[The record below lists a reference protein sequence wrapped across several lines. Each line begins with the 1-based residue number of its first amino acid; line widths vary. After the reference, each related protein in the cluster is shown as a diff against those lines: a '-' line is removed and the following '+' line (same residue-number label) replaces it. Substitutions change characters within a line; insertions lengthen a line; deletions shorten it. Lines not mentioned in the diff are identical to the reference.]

1 MVTASSLAGSRLYD
15 TQDNNNSKATMEA
28 SVSQLIQQQFDLY
41 QQESSSNS
49 NGNKG
54 IHHEDRLSAARARAT
69 SIQKQLTIFSLNYS
83 MGDMSLSEEERTKM
97 KQQQQQQQQQQKQGI
112 KSSNNQSSA
121 IIDTVVATLLVK
133 YIDACMAMDPAALED
148 CDEDWNSGE
157 SVVDRVLDL
166 VAALAVVRGEATTN
180 KVLER
185 ILEFS
190 SVLLERVRIRACDAL
205 GRIGYSLVWIMKNGN
220 QSYQE
225 WAAESLYDVKEGL
238 VPRLTEKSKAVRNSA
253 ICATGNVFVGYDM
266 PETTRNGDVE
276 GVIPGTADQL
286 EIVQDLLETLL
297 WNLWHDPSP
306 DNRIAAIEAVPLHLQ
321 GNDDHSELTSETVG
335 HVLVRIRDVKEKV
348 RVQAVQ
354 TLQRKVD
361 PISGMTADQRCEL
374 IRSGLAGRYVTTDFT
389 SCFLFDSYCSAY
401 NSNGLVF

>member
-1 MVTASSLAGSRLYD
+1 
-15 TQDNNNSKATMEA
+15 MEA
-28 SVSQLIQQQFDLY
+28 SISQLIQQQFDLY
-41 QQESSSNS
+41 QQENSSSN
-49 NGNKG
+49 NNNIRHG
-54 IHHEDRLSAARARAT
+54 DRLSAARARAT
-69 SIQKQLTIFSLNYS
+69 SIQKQLTILSLNYS
-83 MGDMSLSEEERTKM
+83 MGDMSLSEEERKNI
-97 KQQQQQQQQQQKQGI
+97 KKQQKQGI
-112 KSSNNQSSA
+112 KSSNHHPSNT

-133 YIDACMAMDPAALED
+133 YIDACMAMDPAAMED
-148 CDEDWNSGE
+148 CEDDWNGGE

-166 VAALAVVRGEATTN
+166 VATVAILRGEATTN

-205 GRIGYSLVWIMKNGN
+205 GRIGYSLVWIMRNGDK
-220 QSYQE
+220 SFQE

-238 VPRLTEKSKAVRNSA
+238 VPRLTEKSKGVRNSA
-253 ICATGNVFVGYDM
+253 ICATGNVFLGYDM
-266 PETTRNGDVE
+266 PETTKDGDMVE
-276 GVIPGTADQL
+276 DQL

-321 GNDDHSELTSETVG
+321 GNDDHSELASETVG
-335 HVLVRIRDVKEKV
+335 HVLARIRDVKEKV

-354 TLQRKVD
+354 TLHRKVD

-374 IRSGLAGRYVTTDFT
+374 IRSGLAGRYVTIDFV
-389 SCFLFDSYCSAY
+389 SFFLLDS
-401 NSNGLVF
+401 NSST